1 MRQRQRRNSN
11 SNSIEPPKSRM
22 YQDGMEVGRH
32 IASYLSIVDAESSIK
47 PKVSHGRRG
56 EEEFECKSNEFDVR
70 HCYRCSEVIVSP
82 ERVGCND
89 NANRNSFS
97 DLYLFEETKHGEEE
111 EEEEEA
117 GVCDDFLSFK
127 RKEEVGDRDRCFP
140 PETSFQSFVNV
151 GLDGPLLDVHG
162 DDGNY
167 ESACSLEYAGSG
179 ETVEQCSVPSNYSVL
194 PETIESDDEESIT
207 PSNDLNQ
214 SQRQPLNSSKIIHI
228 RCDSSPS
235 ALFEVGEMVLS
246 ASLPLRSYV
255 QYVVENIDTS
265 LTEGTDLDHEVTL
278 NSRDRYNVPLC
289 VECKHYFDST
299 SPESLREPD
308 EMEAIVQEKRWRL
321 VRGLERQFC
330 PNPNSFKFGTKD
342 LIHERAISA
351 RGIIGMV
358 CKKVMENV
366 PLSILLKLSEGTA
379 NIGIRTCVAVYKI
392 SSSMIRAGYSFVLW
406 CLERIWREIVNFHP
420 WTMVEIF
427 FNMQKRAMGK
437 TTEACQSA
445 SAAIHMIA
453 GHASNG
459 LSTRNGHFSSR
470 SSIFSSFRN
479 RPDPGRNI
487 NEKLLRKL
495 NSVDAASRVVAY
507 MEWDD
512 SVLSQHVRAKV
523 QRMMHYDV
531 SLRPFVATVSV
542 ADQTS
547 SLLPRSRPAARVY
560 ENVGLIDSS
569 IHSGSS
575 HMYEGCS
582 IDSEGFSIDSGFES
596 RASSS
601 CVTNDSPF
609 LCTPKSFPTTPS
621 SRQLVMARSCRFS
634 EDVVYLARDQLRV
647 ENGLSSKDQKTRG
660 LAQSLREC
668 RRLAVFNASDT
679 STGIVLTRGQHCAT
693 KVGNVLYCS
702 TRSM

>member
-1 MRQRQRRNSN
+1 M
-11 SNSIEPPKSRM
+11 M
-22 YQDGMEVGRH
+22 YQDGMEIGRH
-32 IASYLSIVDAESSIK
+32 IASYLSIMDAESSALLAHK
-47 PKVSHGRRG
+47 VKRKVSHCSRLRHGG
-56 EEEFECKSNEFDVR
+56 EEFECKPNEFDFR

-82 ERVGCND
+82 ERIRYND
-89 NANRNSFS
+89 NGNRNSLG
-97 DLYLFEETKHGEEE
+97 DLYLFEETKQGEEE
-111 EEEEEA
+111 EEET
-117 GVCDDFLSFK
+117 GVCDDFMNFK
-127 RKEEVGDRDRCFP
+127 RKEEIDNRDRCFP
-140 PETSFQSFVNV
+140 PETSFQSFV
-151 GLDGPLLDVHG
+151 GLDEPLIDVHG

-167 ESACSLEYAGSG
+167 ESLCSLDYADSG
-179 ETVEQCSVPSNYSVL
+179 KKVEQCSVPLNYSVL

-214 SQRQPLNSSKIIHI
+214 SPKQSLNSSKIINI

-235 ALFEVGEMVLS
+235 AMFEVGEMVLS
-246 ASLPLRSYV
+246 ACLPLRSYV

-265 LTEGTDLDHEVTL
+265 LSEGTDLDHEVTL
-278 NSRDRYNVPLC
+278 KSPDRYNVPLC
-289 VECKHYFDST
+289 IECKHYFDST

-321 VRGLERQFC
+321 VRGLERQCC
-330 PNPNSFKFGTKD
+330 PNPNSFQFDTKD

-351 RGIIGMV
+351 RGIIGMF

-379 NIGIRTCVAVYKI
+379 NTGIRTCVAVYKI
-392 SSSMIRAGYSFVLW
+392 SSSMISAGYSFVRW
-406 CLERIWREIVNFHP
+406 CLERIWRKIVNFHP

-437 TTEACQSA
+437 TTEVCQSA

-512 SVLSQHVRAKV
+512 SVLSQHARAKM

-547 SLLPRSRPAARVY
+547 SLLPRSRPAASLY

-569 IHSGSS
+569 IHSVSS

-601 CVTNDSPF
+601 CVTSDSPF